1 MACLS
6 TMNAGPPRCSLEH
19 LDKWCS
25 KASQLPFSTLNT
37 HLDFTLILLSGEEE
51 AYCKAKFS
59 YSSYVTMAP
68 LLKTH

>member
-19 LDKWCS
+19 LEDKWCS

-37 HLDFTLILLSGEEE
+37 HLDFTLIL
-51 AYCKAKFS
+51 
-59 YSSYVTMAP
+59 
-68 LLKTH
+68 